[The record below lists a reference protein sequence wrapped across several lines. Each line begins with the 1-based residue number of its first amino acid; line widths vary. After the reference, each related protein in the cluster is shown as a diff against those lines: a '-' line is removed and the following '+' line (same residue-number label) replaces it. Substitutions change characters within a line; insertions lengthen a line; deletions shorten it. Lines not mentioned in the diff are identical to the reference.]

1 MSLKRNQHSDEIDLT
16 DLILIIWSR
25 KWTLISIVLISLIL
39 MLIYLASQ
47 PDTKTFFKAKTE
59 IRPISTFDAFK
70 YEGYNSYLKNTT
82 LGNVTYSTSEYD
94 EDLEKVTNRNAFI
107 FKDID
112 LYANVDNSSFK
123 KIDKEYLINLFID
136 KLNENSIFIDAIK
149 KFELIKREN
158 YADDG
163 AYENAI
169 IKLSS
174 SIDLVNSENEKN
186 REVVMTIEFQTKDKQ
201 AWEEVLKY
209 IEKNTNKEIQ
219 EYLNDTFNK
228 LVLNQERLKKYK
240 IEDIEILKS
249 NISDNEKYVSDLDRL
264 QKNLMENKTIE
275 RLSNA
280 FQSTPIVKSNEF
292 YAAKM
297 MVESTKYQN
306 VNSKSPNI
314 IPMLILS
321 IIIGGII
328 GLFYVLISNSIQG
341 RKQ

>member
-1 MSLKRNQHSDEIDLT
+1 MQT
-16 DLILIIWSR
+16 LIIH
-25 KWTLISIVLISLIL
+25 LL
-39 MLIYLASQ
+39 
-47 PDTKTFFKAKTE
+47 
-59 IRPISTFDAFK
+59 
-70 YEGYNSYLKNTT
+70 
-82 LGNVTYSTSEYD
+82 
-94 EDLEKVTNRNAFI
+94 
-107 FKDID
+107 
-112 LYANVDNSSFK
+112 

-240 IEDIEILKS
+240 LKILK
-249 NISDNEKYVSDLDRL
+249 
-264 QKNLMENKTIE
+264 
-275 RLSNA
+275 
-280 FQSTPIVKSNEF
+280 F
-292 YAAKM
+292 
-297 MVESTKYQN
+297 
-306 VNSKSPNI
+306 
-314 IPMLILS
+314 
-321 IIIGGII
+321 
-328 GLFYVLISNSIQG
+328 
-341 RKQ
+341 